1 MFPVVFFRSS
11 DSSLVNLSSTVAF
24 PAVSAQFHPYNVSA
38 GSCVHTDYSVNF
50 GWLIIMTIQDSR

>member
-38 GSCVHTDYSVNF
+38 GSCVHTDYCQFWLVNNY
-50 GWLIIMTIQDSR
+50 DHSRSR